1 MALRPGPLPGYYVE
15 AITGIAKDKTAT
27 NLTDANNERC
37 FIKDCVAAWLGL
49 SIATPRIGS
58 FRNTGNSN
66 QVNALREFAIKGQRG
81 SYQYKILL
89 IPATPIPVA
98 YYDPSTGTL
107 QQENI
112 PRNSVS
118 ISLSQTIGVAELRA
132 WLINRIGAGGVGE
145 VTTEAANKIM
155 GIVTP
160 WDRKYIWR
168 TPLIPTPTF
177 DGLNTTV
184 YLTSNQ
190 NAVGPGGGGEGPPA
204 GP

>member
-27 NLTDANNERC
+27 NLTDSTNERC

-49 SIATPRIGS
+49 NIATPRTGS
-58 FRNTGNSN
+58 FNSTGNTN
-66 QVNALREFAIKGQRG
+66 QTNAQKEFAIKGQRG

-89 IPATPIPVA
+89 FPATPIPVA
-98 YYDPSTGTL
+98 YYDASTGAL
-107 QQENI
+107 VQEQI
-112 PRNSVS
+112 PRNSIS
-118 ISLSQTIGVAELRA
+118 ISLSRTIGVAELRA
-132 WLINRIGAGGVGE
+132 WLINNVGAGDKGALKP
-145 VTTEAANKIM
+145 EASSKIM
-155 GIVTP
+155 GLVTP

-168 TPLIPTPTF
+168 TPLIPNPVF
-177 DGLNTTV
+177 DGLETNV

-190 NAVGPGGGGEGPPA
+190 NAVGPGDGGGAPPA